1 MHDKKLNILIL
12 TWELYPMFAGGL
24 GFLAQHVV
32 TELENQGHTI
42 TVACP
47 HIPAELKTEVK
58 AIDLGPKL
66 KKYAVEGLTIKNLD
80 FKLDYFRA
88 KGTSQHKTWPNLFSN
103 LHEKK
108 KKVNLYP
115 NSTPIITKAF
125 ALAVEELVNKNNF
138 DIVVGM
144 DWETIPSF
152 VQLRNNSKIPFVFYI
167 NATEFDRN
175 IGKFGGSAR
184 IIANMERD
192 YYLKADGI
200 ISISEISKKML
211 NKFCNIPNSKI
222 KVIYDDLDFT
232 PIHLDIPDLEKG
244 KNVLFI
250 GRMENQK
257 GISFLLETASK
268 VIQVD
273 PQVKFIIAGDGAK
286 MSSTI
291 LAVAEKELEKNIL
304 FTGWLGSE
312 DKKRLYASCDLFV
325 MPSPSEP
332 FGLTALEAIRS
343 KLPVIA
349 SNTSGFVG
357 IIPSTPTFD
366 YYDTQAFTQQIL
378 FYLGNKAA
386 KEELLMKQEDELS
399 KHSWADQIRNLTNY
413 LVQIIEEKNQKD

>member
-1 MHDKKLNILIL
+1 MTDKKLNILIL

-24 GFLAQHVV
+24 GFLAKHVV
-32 TELENQGHTI
+32 TELKNQGHTV

-47 HIPAELKTEVK
+47 YIPVDLKAKVK
-58 AIDLGPKL
+58 AIDLSPEIKEL
-66 KKYAVEGLTIKNLD
+66 ATEGLTIKNLD

-88 KGTSQHKTWPNLFSN
+88 KGTSQHKTWSDLFSSTQA
-103 LHEKK
+103 KK
-108 KKVNLYP
+108 KKINLYP

-125 ALAVEELVNKNNF
+125 ALAVEKLVKKSNF
-138 DIVVGM
+138 DIVIGM

-152 VQLRNNSKIPFVFYI
+152 VQLRNSSNIPFVFYI

-192 YYLKADGI
+192 TYIKADGI
-200 ISISEISKKML
+200 VAISEISKKML
-211 NKFCNIPNSKI
+211 NNFCNIPNSKI
-222 KVIYDDLDFT
+222 QVIYNDLDFT
-232 PIHLDIPDLEKG
+232 PIDLDIPDLEKG

-286 MSSTI
+286 MGSTI

-304 FTGWLGSE
+304 FTGWLDSE

-349 SNTSGFVG
+349 SNTSGFIG

-378 FYLGNKAA
+378 FYLGNKTA
-386 KEELLMKQEDELS
+386 KDDLLKKQEEELS
-399 KHSWADQIRNLTNY
+399 KHSWADQIKKLTNY
-413 LVQIIEEKNQKD
+413 LAQIIEEKKIN

>member
-1 MHDKKLNILIL
+1 
-12 TWELYPMFAGGL
+12 MFAGGL
-24 GFLAQHVV
+24 GFLAKHV
-32 TELENQGHTI
+32 TAELQNQGHTV

-47 HIPAELKTEVK
+47 YIPSEMKKDVK
-58 AIDLGPKL
+58 AIDLASEL
-66 KKYAVEGLTIKNLD
+66 KQFAKEGLTIKNLD
-80 FKLDYFRA
+80 FKLEYFRP
-88 KGTSQHKTWPNLFSN
+88 KGTTQNKTWPDLFSSTQA
-103 LHEKK
+103 KK
-108 KKVNLYP
+108 KKINLYP

-125 ALAVEELVNKNNF
+125 GLAVEKLVKKNKF
-138 DIVVGM
+138 DIVIGM
-144 DWETIPSF
+144 DWETIPAF
-152 VQLRNNSKIPFVFYI
+152 IQLRNTSNIPFVFYI

-184 IIANMERD
+184 IIANRERD
-192 YYLKADGI
+192 TYIKADGI
-200 ISISEISKKML
+200 VAISEISKKML
-211 NKFCNIPNSKI
+211 HNFCNIPNSKI
-222 KVIYDDLDFT
+222 QVIYNDLDFT

-286 MSSTI
+286 MGPTI

-304 FTGWLGSE
+304 FTGWLGNE

-349 SNTSGFVG
+349 SNTSGFIG

-378 FYLGNKAA
+378 FYLGNKTA
-386 KEELLMKQEDELS
+386 KDDLLKKQEEDLS
-399 KHSWADQIRNLTNY
+399 KHSWADQIKNLTNY
-413 LVQIIEEKNQKD
+413 LIKIIDEKKNN